1 MYIYKITNTVN
12 GKMYIGQTI
21 NKVQQRWK
29 EHCKPSRTS
38 VSIVSLA
45 IQKHGKENF
54 LFEVID
60 TANSIEEL
68 NTKEQMYIASFS
80 CVSPNGYNLNSGGNN
95 YVDSEETRKK
105 KGNARKLWT
114 LTEESKKKMSAAKS
128 GKPVTDS
135 AKYEQKL
142 GKHLKSL
149 YADTGKGVRY
159 STRDNAYQAFIS
171 IDKVSKYKNFTVSVL
186 GERALVEA
194 IKQRE
199 LYEEEATEY
208 YKSKLGEINGT
219 NS

>member
-1 MYIYKITNTVN
+1 MTIYKITNTIN
-12 GKMYIGQTI
+12 GKVYIGQTV
-21 NKVQQRWK
+21 NNVQQRWK
-29 EHCKPSRTS
+29 EHCKPSRAS
-38 VSIVSLA
+38 VSVISLA
-45 IQKHGKENF
+45 IQKYGKDSF
-54 LFEVID
+54 VFEVID
-60 TANSIEEL
+60 TADSLEEL
-68 NTKEQMYIASFS
+68 NVKEQTYITSFS

-128 GKPVTDS
+128 GKPVTDR

-159 STRDNAYQAFIS
+159 SARDNAYQAFIG
-171 IDKVSKYKNFTVSVL
+171 IDGINKYKSFTVSVL
-186 GERALVEA
+186 GEHALVEA
-194 IKQRE
+194 IKQRQA
-199 LYEEEATEY
+199 YEEEATEY

-219 NS
+219 NN